1 MVTIAEAKYAW
12 GKKQRRRGL
21 EDSIEGGIHMVRIL
35 WQQHA
40 QEEDWGFF
48 LIDTRNAFN
57 EQNRTTMLCAVR
69 HEWPS
74 GMQFA
79 FNCY

>member
-1 MVTIAEAKYAW
+1 MVVTIAEAKYAW

-40 QEEDWGFF
+40 QEEDWRF
-48 LIDTRNAFN
+48 LLVDVHNEFIENTRTA
-57 EQNRTTMLCAVR
+57 ML
-69 HEWPS
+69 
-74 GMQFA
+74 
-79 FNCY
+79 